1 MGVTL
6 TVSIITYLVV
16 VISIIYLVVFFPAM
30 RTAIAFW
37 LYRDK
42 DDTARNAMR
51 HGFFI
56 GFISIWLIYPIYII
70 KDCFSKGK

>member
-1 MGVTL
+1 MKVTL
-6 TVSIITYLVV
+6 V

-42 DDTARNAMR
+42 DSIVYNAMR
-51 HGFFI
+51 YGFFI

-70 KDCFSKGK
+70 KDCFSKKG